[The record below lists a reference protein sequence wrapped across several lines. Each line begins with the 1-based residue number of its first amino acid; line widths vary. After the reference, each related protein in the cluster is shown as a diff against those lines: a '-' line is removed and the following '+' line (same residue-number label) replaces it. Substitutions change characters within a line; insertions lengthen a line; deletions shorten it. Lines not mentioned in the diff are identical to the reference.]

1 MIRRDNL
8 QQIKITSKLLKSFN
22 ICGFITPIDFLVGML
37 CYDCKIDRTDDIEPL
52 LRLFQKFDVQNN
64 GTISVQDLETMYKLQ
79 DEVIDEVSYTGRNLF
94 SVIKHDFK
102 SRADSN
108 SEVSII
114 LYF

>member
-1 MIRRDNL
+1 MIRRDDL
-8 QQIKITSKLLKSFN
+8 QRIQITSKLLTSFN

-37 CYDCKIDRTDDIEPL
+37 CYDCKIDQTEDIEPL
-52 LRLFQKFDVQNN
+52 LRLFQKFDIKNN
-64 GTISVQDLETMYKLQ
+64 GTISVQDLETMYKMQ
-79 DEVIDEVSYTGRNLF
+79 DEIKDKVTYTGRNLF

-114 LYF
+114 Q